1 MSAAG
6 IASEPKAAPWLTVG
20 PLFTHILR
28 KLITVLPLLWG
39 VVTLIF
45 VLIELSPGTAVDKY
59 ITPDTDPVIRELLI
73 RKFGLDQ
80 PSGYRY
86 LLMLGNVARFDFGMS
101 LDMQRPVFDIVA
113 EALPNTILLSLV
125 TLCTAYPVGIAI
137 GTFQAT
143 RAGRLPDTATSV
155 TSLFFYSMPGFWLA
169 MMLQLVFA
177 YQLDLLPTSGLYDVI
192 THDDMST
199 LQSLQ
204 DRALHLVLPGVLM
217 GIAGSAGIA
226 RYMRSSLLE
235 VVRQDFI
242 RTARAKGLPERIVIG
257 RHALRN
263 AMLPIITLLGLS
275 LPGLFGGSVLIE
287 TIFSWPGMGR
297 VIVGAILNQDTP
309 LLIACFYVFALLVV
323 FGNLMADLLYAVAD
337 PRIRL
342 K

>member
-113 EALPNTILLSLV
+113 
-125 TLCTAYPVGIAI
+125 
-137 GTFQAT
+137 
-143 RAGRLPDTATSV
+143 
-155 TSLFFYSMPGFWLA
+155 
-169 MMLQLVFA
+169 
-177 YQLDLLPTSGLYDVI
+177 
-192 THDDMST
+192 
-199 LQSLQ
+199 
-204 DRALHLVLPGVLM
+204 
-217 GIAGSAGIA
+217 
-226 RYMRSSLLE
+226 
-235 VVRQDFI
+235 
-242 RTARAKGLPERIVIG
+242 
-257 RHALRN
+257 
-263 AMLPIITLLGLS
+263 
-275 LPGLFGGSVLIE
+275 
-287 TIFSWPGMGR
+287 
-297 VIVGAILNQDTP
+297 
-309 LLIACFYVFALLVV
+309 
-323 FGNLMADLLYAVAD
+323 
-337 PRIRL
+337 
-342 K
+342 